1 LLVAF
6 VSSKRLH
13 IGERLVHLF
22 VLSNLKDLRR
32 VLVLRVALALLAVCA
47 WSRAH
52 AADARIVYYD
62 ITGNSA
68 SVLRDQLDIKGPIG
82 KTGKHVDAFTKW
94 HVAWKHHYRPTSTGC
109 RFTDMQVSVTGTIL
123 MPRWVYPSDVS
134 RSLLRRWQDYLAALL
149 LHEQGHYAHGAS
161 AAEAITALEDSFHDY
176 SGNCQTMVQSFKDQA
191 HAILARYQ
199 AMDAAYDKATDHGRT
214 QGARFP

>member
-1 LLVAF
+1 M
-6 VSSKRLH
+6 H
-13 IGERLVHLF
+13 PF
-22 VLSNLKDLRR
+22 VLPNLKDLRR
-32 VLVLRVALALLAVCA
+32 AILVLRLALVLLALCV

-52 AADARIVYYD
+52 AADARIIYYD

-68 SVLRDQLDIKGPIG
+68 SALREQLDAKGPIG
-82 KTGKHVDAFTKW
+82 KTGEHVDAFTKW
-94 HVAWKHHYRPTSTGC
+94 YVAWKYRYRPTPAGC

-123 MPRWVYPSDVS
+123 MPRWANPSDVS

-149 LHEQGHYAHGAS
+149 VHERGHYAHGES
-161 AAEAITALEDSFHDY
+161 AAEAITALEESFRDY

-191 HAILARYQ
+191 HAILAKYQ